1 MNTIDLIIF
10 IAYCLLILCVGL
22 FVSRGRKGDERD
34 AGDYFL
40 AGRGLAWWAIGAS
53 IIASNI
59 SAEQFVGMS
68 GSGYAIGLA
77 MATYEWIAAL
87 GLILVAK
94 FFIPIFLEKKIFTMP
109 QFLEERFDKRVK
121 TVMAVF
127 WLAVFI
133 FINLTSILYLGALTI
148 EKVMGI
154 PMLYGIIGLAAF
166 AGIYSIYGGLK
177 AVALTDVVQVVFLV
191 GGGLVTTYIALDL
204 LGEGGGVYQGM
215 VNLYGEASDKFH
227 LILDKSHPGYKD
239 LPGISVILGGLWVAN
254 LYYWGCNQYIIQ
266 RALAAK
272 SVREAQNGM
281 LFAGFIKLFIPL
293 LVVIPGIAAFA
304 LEAPLEK
311 SDEAYPWLLGNLL
324 PVGVKGVAF
333 AALTAA
339 IVSSLASMMNSISTI
354 FTMDIYRSY
363 FRKEAGQ
370 KELVHTGRW
379 ASFGSLLIAVLIA
392 PMLSG
397 LDQAFQYIQ
406 EFTGF
411 VSPGALSIFL
421 AGFFYKRATAN
432 GALAAAL
439 GSFVFSFGLKF
450 LFPGLPWMDR
460 MVFAGFIK
468 LFIPLLVVIPG
479 IAAFALEAP
488 LEKSDEA
495 YPWLLGN
502 LLPVGVKG
510 VAFAALTAAIVS
522 SLASMMNS
530 ISTIF
535 TMDIYRSYFRKEAG
549 QKELV
554 HTGRWASFGS
564 LLIAV
569 LIAPMLSGLD
579 QAFQYIQEFT
589 GFVSPGAL
597 SIFLA
602 GFFYKRATANGA
614 LAAALGSFVFSFGL
628 KFLFPG
634 LPWMDRMGLVFLMC
648 CALIVLLGKKD
659 QPANAYTRHDPALFH
674 TGRMFNV
681 MSVVI
686 LAILIGFYYFWW

>member
-10 IAYCLLILCVGL
+10 IAYCSLILCVGL
-22 FVSRGRKGDERD
+22 FVSCGKKGEERD

-87 GLILVAK
+87 GLIIVAK

-121 TVMAVF
+121 TVMALF
-127 WLAVFI
+127 WLAVFV

-154 PMLYGIIGLAAF
+154 PILYGIIGLAAF

-177 AVALTDVVQVVFLV
+177 AVALTDVIQVVFLV
-191 GGGLVTTYIALDL
+191 GGGLITAYIALDL
-204 LGEGGGVYQGM
+204 LGEGSGVYQGM
-215 VNLYGEASDKFH
+215 VNLYDQTSDKFH

-272 SVREAQNGM
+272 SLREAQNGM

-363 FRKEAGQ
+363 FQKEAGQ
-370 KELVHTGRW
+370 KELVRTGRW

-411 VSPGALSIFL
+411 VSPDALSIFL
-421 AGFFYKRATAN
+421 AGF
-432 GALAAAL
+432 L
-439 GSFVFSFGLKF
+439 
-450 LFPGLPWMDR
+450 
-460 MVFAGFIK
+460 
-468 LFIPLLVVIPG
+468 
-479 IAAFALEAP
+479 
-488 LEKSDEA
+488 
-495 YPWLLGN
+495 
-502 LLPVGVKG
+502 
-510 VAFAALTAAIVS
+510 
-522 SLASMMNS
+522 
-530 ISTIF
+530 
-535 TMDIYRSYFRKEAG
+535 
-549 QKELV
+549 
-554 HTGRWASFGS
+554 
-564 LLIAV
+564 
-569 LIAPMLSGLD
+569 
-579 QAFQYIQEFT
+579 
-589 GFVSPGAL
+589 
-597 SIFLA
+597 
-602 GFFYKRATANGA
+602 
-614 LAAALGSFVFSFGL
+614 
-628 KFLFPG
+628 
-634 LPWMDRMGLVFLMC
+634 
-648 CALIVLLGKKD
+648 
-659 QPANAYTRHDPALFH
+659 
-674 TGRMFNV
+674 
-681 MSVVI
+681 
-686 LAILIGFYYFWW
+686 

>member
-177 AVALTDVVQVVFLV
+177 AVALTDVVQVV
-191 GGGLVTTYIALDL
+191 
-204 LGEGGGVYQGM
+204 
-215 VNLYGEASDKFH
+215 
-227 LILDKSHPGYKD
+227 
-239 LPGISVILGGLWVAN
+239 
-254 LYYWGCNQYIIQ
+254 
-266 RALAAK
+266 
-272 SVREAQNGM
+272 
-281 LFAGFIKLFIPL
+281 
-293 LVVIPGIAAFA
+293 
-304 LEAPLEK
+304 
-311 SDEAYPWLLGNLL
+311 
-324 PVGVKGVAF
+324 
-333 AALTAA
+333 
-339 IVSSLASMMNSISTI
+339 
-354 FTMDIYRSY
+354 
-363 FRKEAGQ
+363 
-370 KELVHTGRW
+370 
-379 ASFGSLLIAVLIA
+379 
-392 PMLSG
+392 
-397 LDQAFQYIQ
+397 
-406 EFTGF
+406 
-411 VSPGALSIFL
+411 
-421 AGFFYKRATAN
+421 
-432 GALAAAL
+432 
-439 GSFVFSFGLKF
+439 
-450 LFPGLPWMDR
+450 
-460 MVFAGFIK
+460 
-468 LFIPLLVVIPG
+468 IPG

-648 CALIVLLGKKD
+648 CALIVLLGKKG
-659 QPANAYTRHDPALFH
+659 QSANAYTRHDPALFH

>member
-1 MNTIDLIIF
+1 MGTIDIIIF
-10 IAYCLLILCVGL
+10 VAYCALILCVGL
-22 FVSRGRKGDERD
+22 FVSRGKKEGERD

-148 EKVMGI
+148 EKVVGI
-154 PMLYGIIGLAAF
+154 PMLYGIVGLAVF
-166 AGIYSIYGGLK
+166 AGLYSIYGGLK
-177 AVALTDVVQVVFLV
+177 AVALTDVIQVVFLV
-191 GGGLVTTYIALDL
+191 AGGLVTTYIALDR
-204 LGEGGGVYQGM
+204 LGEGSGVLQGM
-215 VNLYGEASDKFH
+215 TNLYAEASDKFH
-227 LILDKSHPGYKD
+227 LILDKSHPGYMD
-239 LPGISVILGGLWVAN
+239 LPGMSVIFGGLWVAN

-304 LEAPLEK
+304 LDAPLTK
-311 SDEAYPWLLGNLL
+311 PDEAYPWLLSELL
-324 PVGVKGVAF
+324 PVGIKGVAF

-354 FTMDIYRSY
+354 FTMDIYRSF

-370 KELVHTGRW
+370 RELVCTGRW
-379 ASFGSLLIAVLIA
+379 ASFVSLVIAMAIA

-411 VSPGALSIFL
+411 VSPGALAIFL

-432 GALAAAL
+432 GALAAAV
-439 GSFVFSFGLKF
+439 GSFLFSFGLKF
-450 LFPGLPWMDR
+450 LCP
-460 MVFAGFIK
+460 
-468 LFIPLLVVIPG
+468 
-479 IAAFALEAP
+479 E
-488 LEKSDEA
+488 
-495 YPWLLGN
+495 
-502 LLPVGVKG
+502 
-510 VAFAALTAAIVS
+510 
-522 SLASMMNS
+522 
-530 ISTIF
+530 
-535 TMDIYRSYFRKEAG
+535 
-549 QKELV
+549 
-554 HTGRWASFGS
+554 
-564 LLIAV
+564 
-569 LIAPMLSGLD
+569 
-579 QAFQYIQEFT
+579 
-589 GFVSPGAL
+589 
-597 SIFLA
+597 
-602 GFFYKRATANGA
+602 
-614 LAAALGSFVFSFGL
+614 
-628 KFLFPG
+628 
-634 LPWMDRMGLVFLMC
+634 LPWMDRMGIVFLMC
-648 CALIVLLGKKD
+648 CALIVVMGKKGLPD
-659 QPANAYTRHDPALFH
+659 SGYTRHDPALFR
-674 TGRMFNV
+674 TGKVFNLL
-681 MSVVI
+681 SLVI
-686 LAILIGFYYFWW
+686 LLILIGFYYIWW

>member
-1 MNTIDLIIF
+1 MNISTIDLIIF
-10 IAYCLLILCVGL
+10 VVYCLLILFVGL
-22 FVSRGRKGDERD
+22 FVSRVKKGDARD
-34 AGDYFL
+34 TSDYFL

-87 GLILVAK
+87 GLIIVAK
-94 FFIPIFLEKKIFTMP
+94 YFIPIFLEKKIFTMP

-121 TVMAVF
+121 TVMALF

-148 EKVMGI
+148 EKVMGV
-154 PMLYGIIGLAAF
+154 PLLYGVVGLAAF

-177 AVALTDVVQVVFLV
+177 AVALTDVIQVVFLI

-204 LGEGGGVYQGM
+204 LGKGDGVYQGM
-215 VNLYGEASDKFH
+215 VNLYATAEDKFH
-227 LILDKSHPGYKD
+227 LILDKSHPSYKD
-239 LPGISVILGGLWVAN
+239 LPGISVILGGLWIAN

-272 SVREAQNGM
+272 SVKEAQNGM

-304 LEAPLEK
+304 LNAPLER
-311 SDEAYPWLLGNLL
+311 SDEAYPWLLSNLL
-324 PVGVKGVAF
+324 PVGVKGIAF

-370 KELVHTGRW
+370 NELVRTGRW
-379 ASFGSLLIAVLIA
+379 ASFVSLLIAVSIA

-411 VSPGALSIFL
+411 ISPGALSIFL
-421 AGFFYKRATAN
+421 AGFFYRRATAN

-439 GSFVFSFGLKF
+439 GSFIFSFGLK
-450 LFPGLPWMDR
+450 
-460 MVFAGFIK
+460 
-468 LFIPLLVVIPG
+468 
-479 IAAFALEAP
+479 
-488 LEKSDEA
+488 
-495 YPWLLGN
+495 WLC
-502 LLPVGVKG
+502 P
-510 VAFAALTAAIVS
+510 
-522 SLASMMNS
+522 
-530 ISTIF
+530 
-535 TMDIYRSYFRKEAG
+535 D
-549 QKELV
+549 
-554 HTGRWASFGS
+554 
-564 LLIAV
+564 
-569 LIAPMLSGLD
+569 
-579 QAFQYIQEFT
+579 
-589 GFVSPGAL
+589 
-597 SIFLA
+597 
-602 GFFYKRATANGA
+602 
-614 LAAALGSFVFSFGL
+614 
-628 KFLFPG
+628 
-634 LPWMDRMGLVFLMC
+634 LPWMDRMGIVFLMC
-648 CALIVLLGKKD
+648 CGLIVLLGNSKQLREGYSDYK
-659 QPANAYTRHDPALFH
+659 PALFH
-674 TGRMFNV
+674 TSRMFNIV
-681 MSVVI
+681 SCLILGILVV
-686 LAILIGFYYFWW
+686 FYWFWW

>member
-1 MNTIDLIIF
+1 MNTTDTIIF
-10 IAYCLLILCVGL
+10 ITYCALILFVGL
-22 FVSRGRKGDERD
+22 FVSRRKGKEKQN

-87 GLILVAK
+87 GLIIVAK

-148 EKVMGI
+148 EKVTGI
-154 PMLYGIIGLAAF
+154 PSLYGIVGLAAF

-177 AVALTDVVQVVFLV
+177 AVALTDVIQVIFLI
-191 GGGLVTTYIALDL
+191 GGGLVTTYIALRL
-204 LGEGGGVYQGM
+204 LGDGQGMYQGM
-215 VNLYGEASDKFH
+215 VNLYSQATDKFH
-227 LILDKSHPGYKD
+227 LILDRSHPGYKD

-272 SVREAQNGM
+272 SVQEAQNGM
-281 LFAGFIKLFIPL
+281 LFAGFIKLFVPL

-304 LEAPLEK
+304 LEAPLAK

-324 PVGVKGVAF
+324 PSGVRGIAF

-370 KELVHTGRW
+370 QELVRTGRW
-379 ASFGSLLIAVLIA
+379 ASFGALLVAVVIA

-411 VSPGALSIFL
+411 ISPGALSIFL
-421 AGFFYKRATAN
+421 AGFFYKRASAN
-432 GALAAAL
+432 GALVAAL
-439 GSFVFSFGLKF
+439 GSFLFSFGMKF
-450 LFPGLPWMDR
+450 LFPD
-460 MVFAGFIK
+460 
-468 LFIPLLVVIPG
+468 
-479 IAAFALEAP
+479 
-488 LEKSDEA
+488 
-495 YPWLLGN
+495 
-502 LLPVGVKG
+502 
-510 VAFAALTAAIVS
+510 
-522 SLASMMNS
+522 
-530 ISTIF
+530 
-535 TMDIYRSYFRKEAG
+535 
-549 QKELV
+549 
-554 HTGRWASFGS
+554 
-564 LLIAV
+564 
-569 LIAPMLSGLD
+569 
-579 QAFQYIQEFT
+579 
-589 GFVSPGAL
+589 
-597 SIFLA
+597 
-602 GFFYKRATANGA
+602 
-614 LAAALGSFVFSFGL
+614 
-628 KFLFPG
+628 
-634 LPWMDRMGLVFLMC
+634 LPWMDRMGIVFLLC
-648 CALIVLLGKKD
+648 CGLIVVMGKKE
-659 QPANAYTRHDPALFH
+659 QASDPYSRYDRALFR
-674 TGRMFNV
+674 TGRMFNIC
-681 MSVVI
+681 SAGI
-686 LAILIGFYYFWW
+686 LMILIGFYYFFW

>member
-109 QFLEERFDKRVK
+109 QFLEERFDKCVK

-324 PVGVKGVAF
+324 PVGVSALNVGVA
-333 AALTAA
+333 
-339 IVSSLASMMNSISTI
+339 VHLAGVLH
-354 FTMDIYRSY
+354 
-363 FRKEAGQ
+363 AGQ
-370 KELVHTGRW
+370 DAAGDVQRLEQGVVPVQRADIVQHGAAGVGAVGNVHLAAGQLPDQPSVHRAEQKLPGLGLFPRTGDVFQDPLDLGGREIGVRHKASVFPDIVRHAGGLEQLVHKGR
-379 ASFGSLLIAVLIA
+379 G
-392 PMLSG
+392 
-397 LDQAFQYIQ
+397 
-406 EFTGF
+406 
-411 VSPGALSIFL
+411 
-421 AGFFYKRATAN
+421 
-432 GALAAAL
+432 AAAL
-439 GSFVFSFGLKF
+439 PDDGVIHRASGALVPQDGGLALVGDANARNVLGVYAALGDYLVHHAVLAGPDLHGVVLHPALMGVDLLKF
-450 LFPGLPWMDR
+450 PLLHADN
-460 MVFAGFIK
+460 V
-468 LFIPLLVVIPG
+468 LLVVKQDRP
-479 IAAFALEAP
+479 AA
-488 LEKSDEA
+488 
-495 YPWLLGN
+495 
-502 LLPVGVKG
+502 
-510 VAFAALTAAIVS
+510 
-522 SLASMMNS
+522 
-530 ISTIF
+530 
-535 TMDIYRSYFRKEAG
+535 
-549 QKELV
+549 
-554 HTGRWASFGS
+554 GS
-564 LLIAV
+564 
-569 LIAPMLSGLD
+569 
-579 QAFQYIQEFT
+579 
-589 GFVSPGAL
+589 
-597 SIFLA
+597 
-602 GFFYKRATANGA
+602 
-614 LAAALGSFVFSFGL
+614 
-628 KFLFPG
+628 
-634 LPWMDRMGLVFLMC
+634 
-648 CALIVLLGKKD
+648 ALI
-659 QPANAYTRHDPALFH
+659 Q
-674 TGRMFNV
+674 
-681 MSVVI
+681 
-686 LAILIGFYYFWW
+686 